1 MSSPSRRAFVAASA
15 LTALGLSGCSSDPE
29 PPPEATPTDP
39 AGPRNSPRLVLTQ
52 TEDEATRTLETV
64 QKLDDHPL
72 WSMTWYGEG
81 ARIDENPPLAAG
93 GDSPMG
99 FGCTLWVATGTEG
112 RPLVGR
118 NWDWE
123 HGPGLVLSS
132 RTDQARTLTLTDMA
146 FLGLGP
152 QDPLDRLDE
161 EGRSRVLRAQ
171 GGQVEGMNE
180 HGVFMGLAA
189 DQLAIEPFD
198 DTKPLVGGL
207 GVQRL
212 VLDEARTTA
221 EAVEIVRSVD
231 LDFTGGPGLHY
242 LVADRHGAAAVI
254 ECDGGEYYVE
264 ERPEDQPW
272 MCLENFHMAA
282 VPVEEREQQRRWST
296 CARTLG
302 EAGGVVDLEGA
313 LDLLDEVRQGI
324 TQWSSVYDLA
334 AGTVEV
340 RTSAGR
346 HSLRL

>member
-1 MSSPSRRAFVAASA
+1 M
-15 LTALGLSGCSSDPE
+15 
-29 PPPEATPTDP
+29 
-39 AGPRNSPRLVLTQ
+39 Q
-52 TEDEATRTLETV
+52 
-64 QKLDDHPL
+64 QLDDPL

-132 RTDQARTLTLTDMA
+132 RTDQARTLTLTDMT

-161 EGRSRVLRAQ
+161 EGRSRVLRTQ

-212 VLDEARTTA
+212 MLDEARTTA

-242 LVADRHGAAAVI
+242 FVADRHGAAAVI
-254 ECDGGEYYVE
+254 ECDGGEYY
-264 ERPEDQPW
+264 
-272 MCLENFHMAA
+272 
-282 VPVEEREQQRRWST
+282 VEEREQQRRWST

-324 TQWSSVYDLA
+324 MQWSSVYDLA